1 MNTPKIISY
10 KKCHLKIVPLKEI
23 PANSTSYTMSHYAKA
38 SYHIICLITT
48 KFNTPKLLLIKIEV
62 HLSLKL
68 TAGDVN

>member
-10 KKCHLKIVPLKEI
+10 KKCHLKLVPLKEI

-48 KFNTPKLLLIKIEV
+48 KFNTPKLLIIKIEV
-62 HLSLKL
+62 HLSLKQ
-68 TAGDVN
+68 TGDVN